1 MGPKKPIRPD
11 RAQEDRPGV
20 DSDRP
25 STEERAANT
34 LHEQICATH
43 TLVNE
48 MCLQPVGLRGIMRGI
63 HVVGLHERVADD
75 MSHTQAERSL
85 VQFLASVSL
94 GPKARASNQR
104 LRMTLKVAKSLPSPP
119 TVHRPP
125 PWRRRRGLR
134 SLTNSTLTL
143 WFVLGSCRAYR
154 SVGQQCTIK

>member
-63 HVVGLHERVADD
+63 HVVGLHERVADVAHTSRTQPRTVPCICEPWTKGTSLQSKTPND
-75 MSHTQAERSL
+75 VESRQEFAFASHRSPAATPATAMRTAQPHQL
-85 VQFLASVSL
+85 HPDPVVRARFVPCVS
-94 GPKARASNQR
+94 
-104 LRMTLKVAKSLPSPP
+104 
-119 TVHRPP
+119 
-125 PWRRRRGLR
+125 
-134 SLTNSTLTL
+134 
-143 WFVLGSCRAYR
+143 
-154 SVGQQCTIK
+154 